1 MDIQMAEPMNDI
13 HVFADKNQL
22 VRILNNVVKN
32 ATQSIPEDRRGK
44 IEIELNQNEL
54 YAVIKV
60 SDNGVGIPETMKE
73 KVFTPN
79 FTTKSSGTGLGLA
92 ISANMIESMNG
103 RIYFESP
110 NERNGTDFFIE
121 LPLVRSNN
129 YEGETQIDLD

>member
-1 MDIQMAEPMNDI
+1 MLLKMPPNPFPKGVE
-13 HVFADKNQL
+13 
-22 VRILNNVVKN
+22 
-32 ATQSIPEDRRGK
+32 EK

-60 SDNGVGIPETMKE
+60 SDNGVGIPEVMKE

-121 LPLVRSNN
+121 LPLVRNNN